1 MCFRTLAAGCCAVL
15 VLGTGAAMAQ
25 MAVLDAANLGV
36 ARQNAENT
44 RDIMNTSQQ
53 ILDQNKKILEAL
65 SGDRSS
71 DAQGNMASAALGGN
85 SVSSAPPWG
94 SILNGSAL
102 SFGGLSGGA
111 QNLASTLINGLQ
123 LVKSVSRAFNDGSGK
138 DVAYRQR
145 VQRSH
150 EHGRPPDGAH
160 VSSEPGRSEP
170 ILQLPVDRIAS
181 RVGQGCKGQH
191 RPEHADAGPNRADHQ
206 RVGGRLKRC
215 GRSPQHG
222 ERTAADTPV
231 ADDEVL

>member
-53 ILDQNKKILEAL
+53 ILNQNKKILEAL

-71 DAQGNMASAALGGN
+71 DAQGSMASAALGGN

-94 SILNGSAL
+94 SILNGSSL

-123 LVKSVSRAFNDGSGK
+123 LVRSVSQALGT
-138 DVAYRQR
+138 
-145 VQRSH
+145 
-150 EHGRPPDGAH
+150 
-160 VSSEPGRSEP
+160 
-170 ILQLPVDRIAS
+170 
-181 RVGQGCKGQH
+181 GQGSK
-191 RPEHADAGPNRADHQ
+191 
-206 RVGGRLKRC
+206 
-215 GRSPQHG
+215 SPMDSAYSG
-222 ERTAADTPV
+222 AMNTAALLTALTSESPSGIICWFDI
-231 ADDEVL
+231 AFAA